1 MKKNKLSHIEVEAA
15 VNGIRKK
22 YNDLIVEFMKPK
34 IIKNSFEDRYIS
46 ALRARVDM
54 GNFIYT
60 EILVVNKLIKDE
72 KEKQQKSQFRRY
84 NKLLAAKNRK
94 DNQNLSIADR
104 IFDEN
109 RDRIRKYQGIGLDD
123 TDAFEINKLYG
134 AMKFFES
141 SYWPLIEKILRRIY
155 PSRYSGPRMNMESRL
170 FEITITGPDGFPPGL
185 IKLRTMLGRSPRE
198 YSSLQR
204 ETQRCMLDI
213 SFLLHDIYDELL
225 SFFEEGVLVLGEK
238 KAVEETL
245 KYVHTVLDDFRL
257 MDLKESRLKENNN
270 NGY

>member
-1 MKKNKLSHIEVEAA
+1 MKKKKLSHIEVEAA

-22 YNDLIVEFMKPK
+22 YNDLIVEYMKPI
-34 IIKNSFEDRYIS
+34 IIKNSFEDRYIG

-60 EILVVNKLIKDE
+60 EILVVSKLIKDE
-72 KEKQQKSQFRRY
+72 KEKQEQSQIKRY
-84 NKLLAAKNRK
+84 KRIQAARNQK
-94 DNQNLSIADR
+94 DNKYQSIADR

-109 RDRIRKYQGIGLDD
+109 RDKIRKYQGIGLDD

-134 AMKFFES
+134 AMKFLES
-141 SYWPLIEKILRRIY
+141 SFWPAIERILRRIY
-155 PSRYSGPRMNMESRL
+155 PSRYSGPRMSMENKL
-170 FEITITGPDGFPPGL
+170 FEITIIGPDGFPPGL

-204 ETQRCMLDI
+204 ETQRCMLDV
-213 SFLLHDIYDELL
+213 SFLLHDLYDELL
-225 SFFEEGVLVLGEK
+225 SFFEEGVLVKGEQ
-238 KAVEETL
+238 KAVEETIE
-245 KYVHTVLDDFRL
+245 YVHTVLDDFRL

-270 NGY
+270 GR

>member
-1 MKKNKLSHIEVEAA
+1 MKKKKLSHIEVEAA

-22 YNDLIVEFMKPK
+22 YNDLIVEYMKPR
-34 IIKNSFEDRYIS
+34 IIKNSFEDRYIG

-60 EILVVNKLIKDE
+60 EILVVSNLIKDE
-72 KEKQQKSQFRRY
+72 KEKKQRSEMRHYKRLQASK
-84 NKLLAAKNRK
+84 NKK
-94 DNQNLSIADR
+94 DDQAMSIADK

-109 RDRIRKYQGIGLDD
+109 RNRIRKYQGIGLDD

-134 AMKFFES
+134 AIKFFEL
-141 SYWPLIEKILRRIY
+141 SYWPVIEKILRRIY
-155 PSRYSGPRMNMESRL
+155 PSRYSGPRMSMENRL
-170 FEITITGPDGFPPGL
+170 FEITITGTDGFPPGL
-185 IKLRTMLGRSPRE
+185 IKLRTMLSRSPRE

-213 SFLLHDIYDELL
+213 AFLLHDLNDEIPTFL
-225 SFFEEGVLVLGEK
+225 EGGVLIKDEK
-238 KAVEETL
+238 KAVEETIE
-245 KYVHTVLDDFRL
+245 YVHTVLDDFRL

-270 NGY
+270 GR